1 MRSVDEVDAES
12 GNDESDESHGMIEK
26 ELLDAL
32 GRGLVHEV
40 VKSFQG
46 ILETLQRPS
55 PLGSSL
61 IS

>member
-40 VKSFQG
+40 VKGFEGVLQ
-46 ILETLQRPS
+46 TLQRPS
-55 PLGSSL
+55 PFGGSLLS
-61 IS
+61 